1 MSITDSDYE
10 KIFAKNE
17 VEDNKYIWTDT
28 NYLEGLSILGSN
40 PPTKS
45 MFNSLFRNADL
56 KLKDLN
62 DKIKAI
68 NNDTINTAI
77 SNTNKSIDSLNTTAN
92 NLTTQYSTLKTTAD
106 SITSDVNSMKSAID
120 ANTDSISKY
129 KTNIN
134 NINTELGTMSTDV
147 SSSKTTAN
155 NNKTS
160 LDSLL
165 ASIDTSITNAN
176 KAITNAN
183 SAIANANNSDVSSIF
198 MVKRSH
204 AYKKGDILMM
214 DGLPSWALVEYS
226 YYPSDNAADNLVT
239 GATAP
244 DVSKI
249 TGSGQKIT
257 DGGVVWIVRNKALHK
272 FLGALDII
280 SDITSNRVAASVTAT
295 INTMPAEGDTLV
307 INEATIT
314 FHTNQA
320 SNGYTN
326 SSTNYNLIGSINL
339 TSTATVSNLLSSLSS
354 LFNLFSSSNS
364 GSILSNSM
372 TALSISTNTTNG
384 SFTVFESSNYAGC
397 GVNPLIS
404 TTGTI
409 SITKSN
415 IVLSQL
421 SNDISFK
428 DNGILILNG
437 VTCYDWNI
445 CNGANGS
452 IDARGRYLKVADSNE
467 KVGTAEGNNYAVI
480 TADMLPSHRHQIYD
494 VTTTSTSN
502 THTHTFPLTIT
513 RGDATMTHDSSTSLA
528 AGTSNASS
536 NDIYY
541 SALSMD
547 TLGNHT
553 HTLSGYTDYAGY
565 DGATGSS
572 GNPVDIQPSRIVTM
586 MIMQVI

>member
-1 MSITDSDYE
+1 MSITDADYA
-10 KIFAKNE
+10 KIFANNE
-17 VEDNKYIWTDT
+17 AEGNKYIWTDT
-28 NYLEGLSILGSN
+28 NYLEGLNILGSN
-40 PPTKS
+40 PPTKA
-45 MFNSLFRNADL
+45 MFNSLFRNSDL

-68 NNDTINTAI
+68 NEEPINTAI
-77 SNTNKSIDSLNTTAN
+77 SNTNASISTLGTTAN
-92 NLTTQYSTLKTTAD
+92 NLTSQYSTLKTTAD
-106 SITSDVNSMKSAID
+106 SITADVSSMKSNID
-120 ANTDSISKY
+120 ANTASIATAT
-129 KTNIN
+129 TNIS
-134 NINTELGTMSTDV
+134 NINKELGTMSTDV
-147 SSSKTTAN
+147 ASSKTTAN

-160 LDSLL
+160 LDALIS
-165 ASIDTSITNAN
+165 SINTAIANAN
-176 KAITNAN
+176 TAITNAN

-239 GATAP
+239 GSTAP
-244 DVSKI
+244 NVSGI

-326 SSTNYNLIGSINL
+326 SSTDNNIIGSINL
-339 TSTATVSNLLSSLSS
+339 TSTATVSDLLSSLSS
-354 LFNLFSSSNS
+354 LFNLFNTTYGTGLIISKTV
-364 GSILSNSM
+364 
-372 TALSISTNTTNG
+372 TALQLSTNSTNG
-384 SFTVFESSNYAGC
+384 SFTISEKDTYAGC
-397 GVNPLIS
+397 GSNPLIS

-415 IVLSQL
+415 IILSQL

-437 VTCYDWNI
+437 ITCYDWNI
-445 CNGANGS
+445 CNGENGS

-467 KVGTAEGNNYAVI
+467 KVGTIEGNNYAVI
-480 TADMLPSHRHQIYD
+480 TPDMLPQHNHGFSG
-494 VTTTSTSN
+494 VTGESSQ
-502 THTHTFPLTIT
+502 HKHTFPITIT
-513 RGDATMTHDSSTSLA
+513 RGDATMTHDSTTSLA
-528 AGTSNASS
+528 AGSSGSNVTESSVYCSLAQSNA
-536 NDIYY
+536 
-541 SALSMD
+541 
-547 TLGNHT
+547 GNHT
-553 HTLSGYTDYAGY
+553 HTISGVTNPAGSNRNY
-565 DGATGSS
+565 G
-572 GNPVDIQPSRIVTM
+572 VDIQPSRIVTM

>member
-68 NNDTINTAI
+68 NNNTINTAI
-77 SNTNKSIDSLNTTAN
+77 SNTNASISTLDTTAN
-92 NLTTQYSTLKTTAD
+92 SLTSQYSTLKTTAD
-106 SITSDVNSMKSAID
+106 SITADVSSMKSNID
-120 ANTDSISKY
+120 ANTASIATAT
-129 KTNIN
+129 TNVS
-134 NINTELGTMSTDV
+134 NIKTELGTMSTDV
-147 SSSKTTAN
+147 TSSKTTAN

-160 LDSLL
+160 LDALL
-165 ASIDTSITNAN
+165 SSINTAITNAN
-176 KAITNAN
+176 TAINNAN

-239 GATAP
+239 GSTAP
-244 DVSKI
+244 DVSGI

-280 SDITSNRVAASVTAT
+280 SDITSNRVAASVTCT
-295 INTMPAEGDTLV
+295 INTMPAEGDKLK

-314 FHTNQA
+314 FHTNQKN
-320 SNGYTN
+320 NGVTN
-326 SSTNYNLIGSINL
+326 SSTNNNINGSINL
-339 TSTATVSNLLSSLSS
+339 TSTATVSDLLSSLYS
-354 LFNLFSSSNS
+354 LFKLFSSSGQ
-364 GSILSNSM
+364 GSIISNSM
-372 TALSISTNTTNG
+372 TALSISNNSTNG
-384 SFTVFESSNYAGC
+384 SFTISEKDDYSGC

-404 TTGTI
+404 TSGTI

-445 CNGANGS
+445 CNGENGS
-452 IDARGRYLKVADSNE
+452 IDARGRYIKVADSNE
-467 KVGTAEGNNYAVI
+467 KVGTIEGNNYAVI
-480 TADMLPSHRHQIYD
+480 TQDMLPAHRHQLTNID
-494 VTTTSTSN
+494 TTGKSN
-502 THTHTFPLTIT
+502 SHIHTFPLPVT
-513 RGDATMTHDSSTSLA
+513 RGDATMTHDSSTSFA
-528 AGTSNASS
+528 AGNDNSGTSYSC
-536 NDIYY
+536 Y

-547 TLGNHT
+547 TIGNHT

-565 DGATGSS
+565 DSS
-572 GNPVDIQPSRIVTM
+572 SENAKAVDIQPSRIVTM

>member
-1 MSITDSDYE
+1 MSITDADYA
-10 KIFAKNE
+10 KIFANNE
-17 VEDNKYIWTDT
+17 AEGNKYIWTDT
-28 NYLEGLSILGSN
+28 NYLEGLDILGSN
-40 PPTKS
+40 PPTKA
-45 MFNSLFRNADL
+45 MFNSLFRNSDL

-68 NNDTINTAI
+68 NEETINTAI
-77 SNTNKSIDSLNTTAN
+77 SNTNASISTLDTTAN
-92 NLTTQYSTLKTTAD
+92 SLTSQYSTLKTTAD
-106 SITSDVNSMKSAID
+106 SITADVSSMKSNID
-120 ANTDSISKY
+120 ANTASIATAT
-129 KTNIN
+129 TNVS

-147 SSSKTTAN
+147 ASSKTTAN

-160 LDSLL
+160 LDALI
-165 ASIDTSITNAN
+165 ASINTAIENAN
-176 KAITNAN
+176 TAITNAN

-239 GATAP
+239 GSTAP
-244 DVSKI
+244 DVSGI

-280 SDITSNRVAASVTAT
+280 SDITSSRVAASVTAT

-320 SNGYTN
+320 SNGYAN
-326 SSTNYNLIGSINL
+326 NSTNYNLIGSINL

-354 LFNLFSSSNS
+354 LFNLFSSSSS
-364 GSILSNSM
+364 GSTLSNSM

-384 SFTVFESSNYAGC
+384 SFTVYESSAYAGC

-415 IVLSQL
+415 IVLSKL

-437 VTCYDWNI
+437 ITCYDWNI

-452 IDARGRYLKVADSNE
+452 IDARGRYIKVADSNE
-467 KVGTAEGNNYAVI
+467 KVGTVEGNNYAVI
-480 TADMLPSHRHQIYD
+480 TPDMLPSHNHKLTDIN
-494 VTTTSTSN
+494 TTSVSN

-513 RGDATMTHDSSTSLA
+513 RGDATMSHDSSTSLA
-528 AGTSNASS
+528 AGSNSFTSS
-536 NDIYY
+536 DTYY
-541 SALSMD
+541 SALAMD

-553 HTLSGYTDYAGY
+553 HTLSGYTGYSGY
-565 DGATGSS
+565 DDSS
-572 GNPVDIQPSRIVTM
+572 SPNAPAVDIQPSRIVTM